1 MTAKKRT
8 VQTHGRASQQSR
20 NTGLF
25 YGYLKRIPGYD
36 PAEVET
42 IKGGVIES
50 YLTGKYG
57 VAHGRRI
64 GLSSLTDTEYAELL
78 ADLKRQVY
86 VATDT
91 DHLKAE
97 LTEKAVRKDW
107 YHRIFKQ
114 LSRIGVST
122 TNGYDDA
129 NRHILG
135 LPISRGR
142 ILPAI
147 PLDEL
152 PGLYKAVCSYCDN
165 RLKKQRKEQAIA
177 ERN

>member
-1 MTAKKRT
+1 MATKKR
-8 VQTHGRASQQSR
+8 VYKSR

-25 YGYLKRIPGYD
+25 YGYLKRLPGYD

-50 YLTGKYG
+50 FLAGKYG
-57 VAHGRRI
+57 AGHGRRV
-64 GLSSLTDTEYAELL
+64 GLSSLTDTEYGELL
-78 ADLKRQVY
+78 LDLKRQVHLS
-86 VATDT
+86 ADT
-91 DHLKAE
+91 DRLKAE
-97 LTEKAVRKDW
+97 LNEKAMRKDW

-122 TNGYDDA
+122 LEGYEEA
-129 NRHILG
+129 NRHIRS
-135 LPISRGR
+135 LPVSRGR

-152 PGLYKAVCSYCDN
+152 PKLYRAVCSYCDN
-165 RLKKQRKEQAIA
+165 RLKKQRKEQAAA
-177 ERN
+177 EMN

>member
-1 MTAKKRT
+1 MTTKKR
-8 VQTHGRASQQSR
+8 VYKSR

-36 PAEVET
+36 PAEAET

-50 YLTGKYG
+50 YLIGKYG
-57 VAHGRRI
+57 AGHGRRI
-64 GLSSLTDTEYAELL
+64 SLSALTDAEYSELL
-78 ADLKRQVY
+78 LDLKRQVHLS
-86 VATDT
+86 TDT
-91 DHLKAE
+91 DRLKAE
-97 LTEKAVRKDW
+97 LNEKAIRKEW

-122 TNGYDDA
+122 LNGYEEA
-129 NRHILG
+129 NRHIRS

-147 PLDEL
+147 QLGEL
-152 PGLYKAVCSYCDN
+152 PNIHKAVCSYCDN

-177 ERN
+177 EKN